1 MKAKLIKD
9 YNGIAR
15 KKGDLVDCNQ
25 AEFDSMV
32 ARGYVADPAKAEAKK
47 DKDDGPRG

>member
-9 YNGIAR
+9 YKGIAR
-15 KKGDLVDCNQ
+15 KKGDTVDCNQ

-32 ARGYVADPAKAEAKK
+32 ARGFVADPKAKAEKV
-47 DKDDGPRG
+47 KDDGASG

>member
-9 YNGIAR
+9 YNGIGR
-15 KKGDLVDCNQ
+15 KEGETVDCNK

-32 ARGYVADPAKAEAKK
+32 ARGYVADPSAVKAKG
-47 DKDDGPRG
+47 KDDGTSG